1 MIVLSSAI
9 VAIVVAAAVVG
20 LELVGA
26 PPSDFGSIVLPHTA
40 MFAVAALAVY
50 ALCAVLLTTG
60 TLVAEA
66 LFVRHRLGHSSPY
79 RTSARH
85 DWLSTFGSIGLQRL
99 VPMVPTE
106 QGQRGGADQSAPR
119 QNRFDAEAARREI
132 ARLHY
137 IWLARTHFFSALIVL
152 TALVGLGLAQDYSSV
167 PLPLGAIPTIS
178 AIPILVGLILLA
190 LLGRIAIDVSIEPL
204 MEAISQVPP
213 EHVEVRL
220 LRRAVEVLE
229 SACSQTA
236 NAGAS
241 VSMLQL
247 PERLDVVFEE
257 GHRALLDAVKRLA
270 ATTEALRD
278 TMRSSADALTT
289 AIGSTISQF
298 PPIADGGNI
307 AAASSFAELQGAVE
321 ALTAAI
327 ERSTT
332 VPVGVSEPSL
342 GVDHAVRQ
350 QLHDPRLA
358 RELRRLL
365 QEIEA
370 S

>member
-20 LELVGA
+20 LELVEA
-26 PPSDFGSIVLPHTA
+26 PPSDFGSIVRPHTA
-40 MFAVAALAVY
+40 MFAVAAIAVY

-66 LFVRHRLGHSSPY
+66 LFVRHRLGGSGPY
-79 RTSARH
+79 RTSTRH
-85 DWLSTFGSIGLQRL
+85 DWLSAFGWVGLQRL
-99 VPMVPTE
+99 VPMLPTE
-106 QGQRGGADQSAPR
+106 PSRRAGANQSA
-119 QNRFDAEAARREI
+119 QLQSRFDAEAARREI
-132 ARLHY
+132 ARFHY

-152 TALVGLGLAQDYSSV
+152 TALVGLGLAQDHSSL
-167 PLPLGAIPTIS
+167 PLTLGAIPTIS
-178 AIPILVGLILLA
+178 AILILVGLILLA

-204 MEAISQVPP
+204 VEAISQVPA
-213 EHVEVRL
+213 EHVEVGL
-220 LRRAVEVLE
+220 LRHAVEVLE
-229 SACSQTA
+229 AACSQTA

-241 VSMLQL
+241 ASMLQF

-257 GHRALLDAVKRLA
+257 GHRALLDAVRRLA

-278 TMRSSADALTT
+278 TMRSSVDALTT
-289 AIGSTISQF
+289 AIGTPVSQP
-298 PPIADGGNI
+298 PPIADAGNI

-332 VPVGVSEPSL
+332 LPVGAGEPSL
-342 GVDHAVRQ
+342 GVDHTVRQ